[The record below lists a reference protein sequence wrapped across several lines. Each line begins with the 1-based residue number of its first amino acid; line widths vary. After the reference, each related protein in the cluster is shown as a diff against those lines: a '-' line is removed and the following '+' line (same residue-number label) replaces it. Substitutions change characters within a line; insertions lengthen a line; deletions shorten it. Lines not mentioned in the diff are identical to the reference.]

1 MDTVPVEVWGEG
13 KPVILIHGSG
23 APAPISEMWARQRP
37 LAERYRLIIVTRRG
51 YGDRPVVMQTDV
63 EGDTQDVLSLLDEGA
78 RATNGSE
85 SAEARLRQAAE
96 TRERGAAERDW
107 LRPARPSGSGE
118 AAAVGGGAHLV
129 GFSYG
134 GIVAMVAAARRP
146 ELVRSLTVIEPP
158 ALKVAFGHPAAD
170 GQIERLSRFEPPPLG
185 KTPEEFWADFR
196 RLMGQSVPE
205 HIKLSPI
212 ERKAV
217 EAHMAEAPPWTID
230 IPLDTL
236 AATAFPKLVFSGDWN
251 PAMNAVADVIT
262 ERLSA
267 ERCVLKGWYHNIHRA
282 GEPFNQRLDAFLQ
295 LSDAAVKER

>member
-1 MDTVPVEVWGEG
+1 
-13 KPVILIHGSG
+13 
-23 APAPISEMWARQRP
+23 
-37 LAERYRLIIVTRRG
+37 
-51 YGDRPVVMQTDV
+51 
-63 EGDTQDVLSLLDEGA
+63 
-78 RATNGSE
+78 
-85 SAEARLRQAAE
+85 
-96 TRERGAAERDW
+96 
-107 LRPARPSGSGE
+107 
-118 AAAVGGGAHLV
+118 
-129 GFSYG
+129 
-134 GIVAMVAAARRP
+134 MVAAARRP